1 MTERSDTGTR
11 VLIAVT
17 EFSPVDKL
25 WRAALD
31 IIAESPGEL
40 LAVFVSED
48 HWHRAASLP
57 FTLEISR
64 LSGAGAKF
72 TQQRAEQVRREA
84 IQRTRALMTQLAAN
98 ANLALAFEVL
108 AGSDTTRFLKLAT
121 GPRSVLVVP
130 SILARRPLYAE
141 LKKTNCRI
149 ELVGYNGEPD
159 KQQNSPD
166 PVRPR

>member
-72 TQQRAEQVRREA
+72 TQQRAEQA
-84 IQRTRALMTQLAAN
+84 W
-98 ANLALAFEVL
+98 
-108 AGSDTTRFLKLAT
+108 
-121 GPRSVLVVP
+121 
-130 SILARRPLYAE
+130 LARYVVR
-141 LKKTNCRI
+141 
-149 ELVGYNGEPD
+149 VG
-159 KQQNSPD
+159 
-166 PVRPR
+166 